1 MTNTENALFPPGEFI
16 RDELEAR
23 SWTQE
28 DLAEILG
35 RPLRTVNQIIAG
47 KKAITPQTAQ
57 ELAAAFGTTAELW
70 LNLENSYRLTLET
83 AEQSSVARRA
93 RLYEL
98 APVKDMIKR
107 RWITPPTV
115 LAEMETAVMRFLEI
129 GSLDDRPVLDIA
141 ARKSTSYDVTTPAQ
155 LAWCFRAK
163 HLAKLLKVEPF
174 DKSRAE
180 KRLSELHALTV
191 DENEA
196 GKVSAVLAEMG
207 IRFVVVEHLPRTRI
221 DGATMWLDDQSPVIA
236 VSLRYDR
243 IDGFWHTLAHELS
256 HVLHG
261 DRSIDIDLVGAQQ
274 TDTTQKPEAE
284 QRADRDASEFL
295 VPSDK
300 LESFILRHKP
310 RFSKAGITRFAN
322 LHQIHPG
329 IVVGQ
334 LQFRKAILYSHS
346 REMLVPVREIVT
358 ATTITDGWGTF
369 STP

>member
-1 MTNTENALFPPGEFI
+1 MTNIKSDMFPPGEFI

-23 SWTQE
+23 NWTQE

-70 LNLENSYRLTLET
+70 LNLENAYRLALE
-83 AEQSSVARRA
+83 AQEQSSVVRRS
-93 RLYEL
+93 RLYQL

-107 RWITPPTV
+107 RWITSPATV
-115 LAEMETAVMRFLEI
+115 DELESVVMRFMEI
-129 GSLDDRPVLDIA
+129 RSLDEQPHLDIA
-141 ARKSTSYDVTTPAQ
+141 ARKSTSYGVTTPAQ
-155 LAWCFRAK
+155 MAWCLRAK
-163 HLAKLLKVEPF
+163 HLAKSLQVCAF
-174 DKSRAE
+174 DKSKAE
-180 KRLSELHALTV
+180 KMLPDLHALTV
-191 DENEA
+191 SENESR
-196 GKVSAVLAEMG
+196 KVPAVLAEMG
-207 IRFVVVEHLPRTRI
+207 IRFLVVEHLPRTRI
-221 DGATMWLDDQSPVIA
+221 DGATMWLDELSPVIA

-256 HVLHG
+256 HVFHG
-261 DRSIDIDLVGAQQ
+261 DRSVDIDLVGAQQ

-284 QRADRDASEFL
+284 QRADEDASAFL
-295 VPSDK
+295 IAPDK

-310 RFSKAGITRFAN
+310 RFSKTGISRFAN

-358 ATTITDGWGTF
+358 STAITDGWGGLLP
-369 STP
+369 S

>member
-1 MTNTENALFPPGEFI
+1 MTTTKNALFPPGEFI

-23 SWTQE
+23 GWTQE

-70 LNLENSYRLTLET
+70 SNLET
-83 AEQSSVARRA
+83 AYRLGLETNEQSSVARRA
-93 RLYEL
+93 RLYQL

-107 RWITPPTV
+107 RWITSPATV
-115 LAEMETAVMRFLEI
+115 EEMEAGVMRFLEMQ
-129 GSLDDRPVLDIA
+129 SLDDQPVLEVA
-141 ARKSTSYDVTTPAQ
+141 ARKSTSYNVMTPAQ
-155 LAWCFRAK
+155 MAWCFRAK
-163 HLAKLLKVEPF
+163 QLAKSLRVETF
-174 DKSRAE
+174 DKNRAE
-180 KRLSELHALTV
+180 NMLSELHALTV
-191 DENEA
+191 SENEA
-196 GKVSAVLAEMG
+196 RKVPAVLAEMG

-221 DGATMWLDDQSPVIA
+221 DGATMWLDAHSPLIA

-243 IDGFWHTLAHELS
+243 IDGFWHALAHELS

-284 QRADRDASEFL
+284 QRADQEASDFL
-295 VPSDK
+295 VPS
-300 LESFILRHKP
+300 ERMEFFIVRHKP
-310 RFSKAGITRFAN
+310 RFSKAGIIQFAN

-346 REMLVPVREIVT
+346 REMLAPVREIITST
-358 ATTITDGWGTF
+358 ALTDGWGSF
-369 STP
+369 ATP